1 MKNLFQE
8 NLSLLMTNNILS
20 RLDWLSLTIYFLL
33 IIFGI
38 TNIYSTTLSE
48 VTVSLFELNS
58 PAGKQFWIFIFSLIF
73 LPIILFINSNFFE
86 HLSLIFYILSILSL
100 LGLFVFGQKISGATS
115 WYLVGNFSLQPS
127 EFAKITTALLV
138 ASNLSSIQFDIKK
151 IPSISKI
158 FLIIGIPTV
167 LVIFQPDAGSALV
180 FSGLFFVLL
189 REGMDMK
196 TLYFG
201 IGLISIFILTLIFD
215 PLILSIAFFII
226 QIVIYRILLNYY
238 PKTKKS
244 PFIIV
249 LGISILFSFSVD
261 FIFNSV
267 FEQRHRDRFNVIL
280 GLEND
285 TQGIGYNINQ
295 SKIAIGS
302 GGFSGK
308 GFLNGTQTKGGFVPE
323 QHTDYIFSTVG
334 EEWGFLG
341 SSGLII
347 LFTILILRIIYRAEK
362 HTLPFPR
369 VFSYCFA
376 SMLFIHF
383 FINIGM
389 TLGLVP
395 TVGIP
400 LPFISYGGTNLM
412 AFSLMLFIYLTL
424 DANRL
429 H

>member
-1 MKNLFQE
+1 M
-8 NLSLLMTNNILS
+8 
-20 RLDWLSLTIYFLL
+20 DWLSLIIYLL
-33 IIFGI
+33 LVIFGI
-38 TNIYSTTLSE
+38 INIYSTTLSE
-48 VTVSLFELNS
+48 VTVSLFDMNS

-100 LGLFVFGQKISGATS
+100 LGLFFFGQKISGATS
-115 WYLVGNFSLQPS
+115 WYFIGGFSIQPS
-127 EFAKITTALLV
+127 EFAKITTSLLV
-138 ASNLSSIQFDIKK
+138 ASTLSSIQADIKK
-151 IPSISKI
+151 ISFITKLL
-158 FLIIGIPTV
+158 LIIGLPMI
-167 LVIFQPDAGSALV
+167 LVIFQPDAGTALV
-180 FSGLFFVLL
+180 FLGLFFVLL

-201 IGLISIFILTLIFD
+201 MGFISLFILTLIFG
-215 PLILSIAFFII
+215 PLILSIALFFILI
-226 QIVIYRILLNYY
+226 LVYRLILQYY
-238 PKTKKS
+238 PKTKKT
-244 PFIIV
+244 PFV
-249 LGISILFSFSVD
+249 LLYGISVLFNISVN
-261 FIFNSV
+261 FIFDSV
-267 FEQRHRDRFNVIL
+267 FEQRHRDRFNIML

-285 TQGIGYNINQ
+285 SQGIGYNINQ

-334 EEWGFLG
+334 EEWGFIG

-347 LFTILILRIIYRAEK
+347 LFTVLISRILYRAEK
-362 HTLPFPR
+362 HTQSFPR
-369 VFSYCFA
+369 MFSYCFA
-376 SMLFIHF
+376 SMLFVHF
-383 FINIGM
+383 FVNVGM

-400 LPFISYGGTNLM
+400 LTFISYGGTNLM
-412 AFSLMLFIYLTL
+412 AFSLMLFIYLNL

-429 H
+429 N

>member
-1 MKNLFQE
+1 MIKSIVLR
-8 NLSLLMTNNILS
+8 M
-20 RLDWLSLTIYFLL
+20 DWLSLIIYLL
-33 IIFGI
+33 LVIFGI
-38 TNIYSTTLSE
+38 INIYSTTLSE
-48 VTVSLFELNS
+48 VTVSLFDMNS

-100 LGLFVFGQKISGATS
+100 LGLFFFGQKISGATS
-115 WYLVGNFSLQPS
+115 WYFIGGFSIQPS
-127 EFAKITTALLV
+127 EFAKITTSLLV
-138 ASNLSSIQFDIKK
+138 ASTLSSIQADIKK
-151 IPSISKI
+151 ISFVTKLL
-158 FLIIGIPTV
+158 LIIGLPMI
-167 LVIFQPDAGSALV
+167 LVIFQPDAGTALV
-180 FSGLFFVLL
+180 FLGLFFVLL

-201 IGLISIFILTLIFD
+201 MGFISLFIMTLIFG
-215 PLILSIAFFII
+215 PLILSIALFFILI
-226 QIVIYRILLNYY
+226 LVYRLILQYY
-238 PKTKKS
+238 PKTKKT
-244 PFIIV
+244 PFV
-249 LGISILFSFSVD
+249 LLYGISVLFNISVN

-267 FEQRHRDRFNVIL
+267 FEQRHRDRFNIML

-285 TQGIGYNINQ
+285 TRGIGYNINQ

-334 EEWGFLG
+334 EEWGFIG

-347 LFTILILRIIYRAEK
+347 LFTVLISRILYRAEK
-362 HTLPFPR
+362 HTQSFPR
-369 VFSYCFA
+369 MFSYCFA
-376 SMLFIHF
+376 SMLFVHF

-400 LPFISYGGTNLM
+400 LTFISYGGTNLM
-412 AFSLMLFIYLTL
+412 AFSLMFFIYLNL

-429 H
+429 N

>member
-1 MKNLFQE
+1 
-8 NLSLLMTNNILS
+8 MTKSIVL
-20 RLDWLSLTIYFLL
+20 RMDWLSLIIYLL
-33 IIFGI
+33 LVIFGI
-38 TNIYSTTLSE
+38 INIYSTTLSE
-48 VTVSLFELNS
+48 VTVSLFDMNS

-100 LGLFVFGQKISGATS
+100 LGLFFFGQKISGATS
-115 WYLVGNFSLQPS
+115 WYFIGGFSIQPS
-127 EFAKITTALLV
+127 EFAKITTSLLV
-138 ASNLSSIQFDIKK
+138 ASTLSSIQADIKK
-151 IPSISKI
+151 ISFVTKLL
-158 FLIIGIPTV
+158 LIIGLPMI
-167 LVIFQPDAGSALV
+167 LVIFQPDAGTALV
-180 FSGLFFVLL
+180 FLGLFFVLL

-201 IGLISIFILTLIFD
+201 MGFISLFILTLIFG
-215 PLILSIAFFII
+215 PLILSIALFFILI
-226 QIVIYRILLNYY
+226 LVYRLILQYY
-238 PKTKKS
+238 PKTKKT
-244 PFIIV
+244 PFV
-249 LGISILFSFSVD
+249 LLYGISVLFNISVN

-267 FEQRHRDRFNVIL
+267 FEQRHRDRFNIML

-285 TQGIGYNINQ
+285 TRGIGYNINQ

-334 EEWGFLG
+334 EEWGFIG

-347 LFTILILRIIYRAEK
+347 LFTVLISRILYRAEK
-362 HTLPFPR
+362 HTQSFPR
-369 VFSYCFA
+369 MFSYCFA
-376 SMLFIHF
+376 SMLFVHF

-400 LPFISYGGTNLM
+400 LTFISYGGTNLM
-412 AFSLMLFIYLTL
+412 AFSLMLFIYLNL

-429 H
+429 N

>member
-1 MKNLFQE
+1 
-8 NLSLLMTNNILS
+8 MTKSIVF
-20 RLDWLSLTIYFLL
+20 RMDWLSLIIYLL
-33 IIFGI
+33 LVIFGI
-38 TNIYSTTLSE
+38 INIYSTTLSE
-48 VTVSLFELNS
+48 VTVSLFDMNS

-100 LGLFVFGQKISGATS
+100 LGLFFFGQKISGATS
-115 WYLVGNFSLQPS
+115 WYFIGGFSLQPS
-127 EFAKITTALLV
+127 EFAKITTSLLV
-138 ASNLSSIQFDIKK
+138 ASTLSSIQADIKNFSFVTK
-151 IPSISKI
+151 LL
-158 FLIIGIPTV
+158 LIIGLPMI
-167 LVIFQPDAGSALV
+167 LVIFQPDAGTALV
-180 FSGLFFVLL
+180 FLGLFFVLL

-201 IGLISIFILTLIFD
+201 MGFISLFILTLIFG
-215 PLILSIAFFII
+215 PLMLSIALFFILI
-226 QIVIYRILLNYY
+226 LVYRLILQYY
-238 PKTKKS
+238 PKTKKT
-244 PFIIV
+244 PFV
-249 LGISILFSFSVD
+249 FLYGISVLFNISVN

-267 FEQRHRDRFNVIL
+267 FEQRHRDRFNIML

-334 EEWGFLG
+334 EEWGFIG

-347 LFTILILRIIYRAEK
+347 LFTVLISRILYRAEK
-362 HTLPFPR
+362 HTQSFPR
-369 VFSYCFA
+369 MFSYCFA
-376 SMLFIHF
+376 SMLFVHF
-383 FINIGM
+383 FVNIGM

-400 LPFISYGGTNLM
+400 LTFISYGGTNLM
-412 AFSLMLFIYLTL
+412 AFSLMLFIYLNL

-429 H
+429 N

>member
-1 MKNLFQE
+1 
-8 NLSLLMTNNILS
+8 MTKSIVL
-20 RLDWLSLTIYFLL
+20 RMDWLSLIIYLL
-33 IIFGI
+33 LVIFGI
-38 TNIYSTTLSE
+38 INIYSTTLSE
-48 VTVSLFELNS
+48 VTVSLFDMNS

-100 LGLFVFGQKISGATS
+100 LGLFFFGQKISGATS
-115 WYLVGNFSLQPS
+115 WYFIGGFSIQPS
-127 EFAKITTALLV
+127 EFAKITTSLLV
-138 ASNLSSIQFDIKK
+138 ASTLSSIQADIKK
-151 IPSISKI
+151 ISFVTKLL
-158 FLIIGIPTV
+158 LIIGLPMI
-167 LVIFQPDAGSALV
+167 LVIFQPDAGTALV
-180 FSGLFFVLL
+180 FLGLFFVLL

-201 IGLISIFILTLIFD
+201 MGFISLFILTLIFG
-215 PLILSIAFFII
+215 PLILSIALFFILI
-226 QIVIYRILLNYY
+226 LVYRLILQYY
-238 PKTKKS
+238 PKTKKT
-244 PFIIV
+244 PFV
-249 LGISILFSFSVD
+249 LLYGISVLFNISVN

-267 FEQRHRDRFNVIL
+267 FEQRHRDRFNIML

-285 TQGIGYNINQ
+285 TRGIGYNINQ

-334 EEWGFLG
+334 EEWGFIG

-347 LFTILILRIIYRAEK
+347 LFTVLISRILYRAEK
-362 HTLPFPR
+362 HTQSFPR
-369 VFSYCFA
+369 MFSYCFA
-376 SMLFIHF
+376 SMLFVHF

-400 LPFISYGGTNLM
+400 LTFISYGGTNLM
-412 AFSLMLFIYLTL
+412 AFSLMFFIYLNL

-429 H
+429 N

>member
-1 MKNLFQE
+1 
-8 NLSLLMTNNILS
+8 MTKSIVL
-20 RLDWLSLTIYFLL
+20 RMDWLSLIIYLL
-33 IIFGI
+33 LVIFGI
-38 TNIYSTTLSE
+38 INIYSTTLSE
-48 VTVSLFELNS
+48 VTVSLFDMNS

-100 LGLFVFGQKISGATS
+100 LGLFFFGQKISGATS
-115 WYLVGNFSLQPS
+115 WYFIGGFSIQPS
-127 EFAKITTALLV
+127 EFAKITTSLLV
-138 ASNLSSIQFDIKK
+138 ASTLSSIQADIKK
-151 IPSISKI
+151 ISFVTKLL
-158 FLIIGIPTV
+158 LIIGLPMI
-167 LVIFQPDAGSALV
+167 LVIFQPDAGTALV
-180 FSGLFFVLL
+180 FLGLFFVLL

-201 IGLISIFILTLIFD
+201 MGIISLFIMTLIFG
-215 PLILSIAFFII
+215 PLILSIVLFFILI
-226 QIVIYRILLNYY
+226 LVYRLILQYY
-238 PKTKKS
+238 PKTKKT
-244 PFIIV
+244 PFV
-249 LGISILFSFSVD
+249 LLYGISVLFNISVN

-267 FEQRHRDRFNVIL
+267 FEQRHRDRFNIML

-334 EEWGFLG
+334 EEWGFIG

-347 LFTILILRIIYRAEK
+347 LFTVLISRILYRAEK
-362 HTLPFPR
+362 HTQSFPR
-369 VFSYCFA
+369 MFSYCFA
-376 SMLFIHF
+376 SMLFVHF
-383 FINIGM
+383 FVNVGM

-400 LPFISYGGTNLM
+400 LTFISYGGTNLM
-412 AFSLMLFIYLTL
+412 AFSLMLFIYLNL

-429 H
+429 N

>member
-1 MKNLFQE
+1 
-8 NLSLLMTNNILS
+8 MTKSIVF
-20 RLDWLSLTIYFLL
+20 RMDWLSLIIYLL
-33 IIFGI
+33 LVIFGI
-38 TNIYSTTLSE
+38 INIYSTTLSE
-48 VTVSLFELNS
+48 VTVSLFDMNS

-100 LGLFVFGQKISGATS
+100 LGLFFFGQKISGATS
-115 WYLVGNFSLQPS
+115 WYFIGGFSLQPS
-127 EFAKITTALLV
+127 EFAKITTSLLV
-138 ASNLSSIQFDIKK
+138 ASTLSSIQADIKK
-151 IPSISKI
+151 ISFVTKLL
-158 FLIIGIPTV
+158 LIIGLPMI
-167 LVIFQPDAGSALV
+167 LVIFQPDAGTALV
-180 FSGLFFVLL
+180 FLGLFFVLL

-201 IGLISIFILTLIFD
+201 MGFISLFILTLIFG
-215 PLILSIAFFII
+215 PLILSIALLFILI
-226 QIVIYRILLNYY
+226 LVYRLILQYY
-238 PKTKKS
+238 PKTKKT
-244 PFIIV
+244 PFV
-249 LGISILFSFSVD
+249 LLYGISVLFNISVN

-267 FEQRHRDRFNVIL
+267 FEQRHRDRFNIML

-334 EEWGFLG
+334 EEWGFIG

-347 LFTILILRIIYRAEK
+347 LFTILISRILYRAEK
-362 HTLPFPR
+362 HTQSFPR
-369 VFSYCFA
+369 MFSYCFA
-376 SMLFIHF
+376 SMLFVHF
-383 FINIGM
+383 FVNVGM

-400 LPFISYGGTNLM
+400 LTFISYGGTNLM
-412 AFSLMLFIYLTL
+412 AFSLMLFIYLNL

-429 H
+429 N

>member
-1 MKNLFQE
+1 M
-8 NLSLLMTNNILS
+8 
-20 RLDWLSLTIYFLL
+20 DWLSLIIYLL
-33 IIFGI
+33 LVIFGI
-38 TNIYSTTLSE
+38 INIYSTTLSE
-48 VTVSLFELNS
+48 VTVSLFDMNS

-100 LGLFVFGQKISGATS
+100 LGLFFFGQKISGATS
-115 WYLVGNFSLQPS
+115 WYFIGGFSLQPS
-127 EFAKITTALLV
+127 EFAKITTSLFV
-138 ASNLSSIQFDIKK
+138 ASTLSSIQADIKK
-151 IPSISKI
+151 ISFVTKLL
-158 FLIIGIPTV
+158 LIIGLPMI
-167 LVIFQPDAGSALV
+167 LVIFQPDAGTAFV
-180 FSGLFFVLL
+180 FLGLFFVLL

-201 IGLISIFILTLIFD
+201 MGFISLFILTLIFG
-215 PLILSIAFFII
+215 PLILSIALFFILI
-226 QIVIYRILLNYY
+226 LVYRLILQYY
-238 PKTKKS
+238 PKTKKT
-244 PFIIV
+244 PFI
-249 LGISILFSFSVD
+249 LLYGISVLFNISVN

-267 FEQRHRDRFNVIL
+267 FEQRHRDRFNIML

-334 EEWGFLG
+334 EEWGFIG

-347 LFTILILRIIYRAEK
+347 LFTVLISRILYRAEK
-362 HTLPFPR
+362 HTQSFPR
-369 VFSYCFA
+369 MFSYCFA
-376 SMLFIHF
+376 SMLFVHF
-383 FINIGM
+383 FVNVGM

-400 LPFISYGGTNLM
+400 LTFISYGGTNLM
-412 AFSLMLFIYLTL
+412 AFSLMFFIYLNL

-429 H
+429 N

>member
-1 MKNLFQE
+1 M
-8 NLSLLMTNNILS
+8 
-20 RLDWLSLTIYFLL
+20 DWLSLIIYLL
-33 IIFGI
+33 LVIFGI
-38 TNIYSTTLSE
+38 INIYSTTLSE
-48 VTVSLFELNS
+48 VTVTLFDMNS
-58 PAGKQFWIFIFSLIF
+58 PAGKQFLIFIFSLIF

-100 LGLFVFGQKISGATS
+100 LGLFFFGQKISGATS
-115 WYLVGNFSLQPS
+115 WYFIGGFSMQPS
-127 EFAKITTALLV
+127 EFAKITTSLLV
-138 ASNLSSIQFDIKK
+138 ASTLSSIQADIKK
-151 IPSISKI
+151 ISFVTKLL
-158 FLIIGIPTV
+158 LIIGLPMI
-167 LVIFQPDAGSALV
+167 LVIFQPDAGTALV
-180 FSGLFFVLL
+180 FLGLFFVLL

-201 IGLISIFILTLIFD
+201 MGFISLFILTLIFG
-215 PLILSIAFFII
+215 PLILSIALFFILI
-226 QIVIYRILLNYY
+226 LVYRLILQYY
-238 PKTKKS
+238 PKTKKT
-244 PFIIV
+244 PFV
-249 LGISILFSFSVD
+249 LLYGISVLFNISVN

-267 FEQRHRDRFNVIL
+267 FEQRHRDRFNIML

-285 TQGIGYNINQ
+285 SQGIGYNVNQ

-334 EEWGFLG
+334 EEWGFIG

-347 LFTILILRIIYRAEK
+347 LFTVLISRILYRAEK
-362 HTLPFPR
+362 HTQSFPR
-369 VFSYCFA
+369 MFSYCFA
-376 SMLFIHF
+376 SMLFVHF
-383 FINIGM
+383 FVNVGM

-400 LPFISYGGTNLM
+400 LTFISYGGTNLM
-412 AFSLMLFIYLTL
+412 AFSLMLFIYLNL

-429 H
+429 N

>member
-1 MKNLFQE
+1 M
-8 NLSLLMTNNILS
+8 
-20 RLDWLSLTIYFLL
+20 DWLSLIIYLL
-33 IIFGI
+33 LVIFGI
-38 TNIYSTTLSE
+38 INIYSTTLSE
-48 VTVSLFELNS
+48 VTVSLFDMNS

-100 LGLFVFGQKISGATS
+100 LGLFFFGQKISGATS
-115 WYLVGNFSLQPS
+115 WYFIGGFSIQPS
-127 EFAKITTALLV
+127 EFAKITTSLLV
-138 ASNLSSIQFDIKK
+138 ASTLSSIQADIKK
-151 IPSISKI
+151 ISFVTKLL
-158 FLIIGIPTV
+158 LIIGLPMI
-167 LVIFQPDAGSALV
+167 LVIFQPDAGTALV
-180 FSGLFFVLL
+180 FLGLFFVLL

-201 IGLISIFILTLIFD
+201 MGFISLFILTLIFG
-215 PLILSIAFFII
+215 PLILSIALFFILI
-226 QIVIYRILLNYY
+226 LVYRLILQYY
-238 PKTKKS
+238 PKTKKT
-244 PFIIV
+244 PFV
-249 LGISILFSFSVD
+249 LLYGISVLFNISVN

-267 FEQRHRDRFNVIL
+267 FEQRHRDRFNIML

-334 EEWGFLG
+334 EEWGFIG

-347 LFTILILRIIYRAEK
+347 LFTVLILRILYRAEK
-362 HTLPFPR
+362 HTQSFPR
-369 VFSYCFA
+369 MFSYCFA
-376 SMLFIHF
+376 SMLFVHF
-383 FINIGM
+383 FVNIGM

-400 LPFISYGGTNLM
+400 LTFISYGGTNLM
-412 AFSLMLFIYLTL
+412 AFSLMLFIYLNL

-429 H
+429 N

>member
-1 MKNLFQE
+1 MIKSIVLR
-8 NLSLLMTNNILS
+8 M
-20 RLDWLSLTIYFLL
+20 DWLSLIIYLL
-33 IIFGI
+33 LVIFGI
-38 TNIYSTTLSE
+38 INIYSTTLSE
-48 VTVSLFELNS
+48 VTVSLFDMNS

-100 LGLFVFGQKISGATS
+100 LGLFFFGQKISGATS
-115 WYLVGNFSLQPS
+115 WYFIGGFSIQPS
-127 EFAKITTALLV
+127 EFAKITTSLLV
-138 ASNLSSIQFDIKK
+138 ASTLSSIQADIKK
-151 IPSISKI
+151 ISFVTKLL
-158 FLIIGIPTV
+158 LIIGLPMI
-167 LVIFQPDAGSALV
+167 LVIFQPDAGTALV
-180 FSGLFFVLL
+180 FLGLFFVLL

-201 IGLISIFILTLIFD
+201 MGFISLFILTLIFG
-215 PLILSIAFFII
+215 PLILSIALFFILI
-226 QIVIYRILLNYY
+226 LVYRLILQYY
-238 PKTKKS
+238 PKTKKT
-244 PFIIV
+244 PFV
-249 LGISILFSFSVD
+249 LLYGISVLFNISVN

-267 FEQRHRDRFNVIL
+267 FEQRHRDRFNIML

-334 EEWGFLG
+334 EEWGFIG

-347 LFTILILRIIYRAEK
+347 LFTVLISRILYRAEK
-362 HTLPFPR
+362 HTQSFPR
-369 VFSYCFA
+369 MFSYCFA
-376 SMLFIHF
+376 SMLFVHF

-400 LPFISYGGTNLM
+400 LTFISYGGTNLM
-412 AFSLMLFIYLTL
+412 AFSLMFFIYLNL

-429 H
+429 N

>member
-1 MKNLFQE
+1 
-8 NLSLLMTNNILS
+8 MTKSIVL
-20 RLDWLSLTIYFLL
+20 RMDWLSLIIYLL
-33 IIFGI
+33 LVIFGI
-38 TNIYSTTLSE
+38 INIYSTTLSE
-48 VTVSLFELNS
+48 VTVSLFDMNS

-100 LGLFVFGQKISGATS
+100 LGLFFFGQMISGATS
-115 WYLVGNFSLQPS
+115 WYFIGGFSLQPS
-127 EFAKITTALLV
+127 EFAKITTSLLV
-138 ASNLSSIQFDIKK
+138 ASTLSSIQADIKNFSFVTK
-151 IPSISKI
+151 LL
-158 FLIIGIPTV
+158 LIIGLPMI
-167 LVIFQPDAGSALV
+167 LVIFQPDAGTALV
-180 FSGLFFVLL
+180 FLGLFFVLL

-201 IGLISIFILTLIFD
+201 MGFISLFILTLIFG
-215 PLILSIAFFII
+215 PLMLSIALFFILI
-226 QIVIYRILLNYY
+226 LVYRLILQYY
-238 PKTKKS
+238 PKTKKT
-244 PFIIV
+244 PFV
-249 LGISILFSFSVD
+249 FLYGISVLFNISVN

-267 FEQRHRDRFNVIL
+267 FEQRHRDRFNIML

-334 EEWGFLG
+334 EEWGFIG

-347 LFTILILRIIYRAEK
+347 LFTVLISRILYRAEK
-362 HTLPFPR
+362 HTQSFPR
-369 VFSYCFA
+369 MFSYCFA
-376 SMLFIHF
+376 SMLFVHF
-383 FINIGM
+383 FVNIGM

-400 LPFISYGGTNLM
+400 LTFISYGGTNLM
-412 AFSLMLFIYLTL
+412 AFSLMLFIYLNL

-429 H
+429 N

>member
-1 MKNLFQE
+1 M
-8 NLSLLMTNNILS
+8 
-20 RLDWLSLTIYFLL
+20 DWLSLIIYLL
-33 IIFGI
+33 LVIFGI
-38 TNIYSTTLSE
+38 INIYSTTLSE
-48 VTVSLFELNS
+48 VTVSLFDMNS

-86 HLSLIFYILSILSL
+86 HISLIFYILSILSL
-100 LGLFVFGQKISGATS
+100 LGLFFFGQKISGATS
-115 WYLVGNFSLQPS
+115 WYFIGGFSLQPS
-127 EFAKITTALLV
+127 EFAKITTSLLV
-138 ASNLSSIQFDIKK
+138 ASTLSSIQADIKNFSFVTK
-151 IPSISKI
+151 LL
-158 FLIIGIPTV
+158 LIIGLPMI
-167 LVIFQPDAGSALV
+167 LVIFQPDAGTALV
-180 FSGLFFVLL
+180 FLGLFFVLL

-201 IGLISIFILTLIFD
+201 MGFISLFILTLIFG
-215 PLILSIAFFII
+215 PLMLSIALFFILI
-226 QIVIYRILLNYY
+226 LVYRLILQYY
-238 PKTKKS
+238 PKTKKT
-244 PFIIV
+244 PFV
-249 LGISILFSFSVD
+249 FLYGISVLFNISVN

-267 FEQRHRDRFNVIL
+267 FEQRHRDRFNIML

-334 EEWGFLG
+334 EEWGFIG

-347 LFTILILRIIYRAEK
+347 LFTVLISRILYRAEK
-362 HTLPFPR
+362 HTQSFPR
-369 VFSYCFA
+369 MFSYCFA
-376 SMLFIHF
+376 SMLFVHF
-383 FINIGM
+383 FVNIGM

-400 LPFISYGGTNLM
+400 LTFISYGGTNLM
-412 AFSLMLFIYLTL
+412 AFSLMLFIYLNL

-429 H
+429 N

>member
-1 MKNLFQE
+1 M
-8 NLSLLMTNNILS
+8 
-20 RLDWLSLTIYFLL
+20 DWLSLIIYLL
-33 IIFGI
+33 LVIFGI
-38 TNIYSTTLSE
+38 INIYSTTLSE
-48 VTVSLFELNS
+48 VTVSLFDMNS

-100 LGLFVFGQKISGATS
+100 LGLFFFGQKISGATS
-115 WYLVGNFSLQPS
+115 WYFIGGFSLQPS
-127 EFAKITTALLV
+127 EFAKITTSLLV
-138 ASNLSSIQFDIKK
+138 ASTLSSIQADIKK
-151 IPSISKI
+151 ISFVTKLL
-158 FLIIGIPTV
+158 LIIGLPMI
-167 LVIFQPDAGSALV
+167 LVIFQPDAGTALV
-180 FSGLFFVLL
+180 FLGLFFVLL

-201 IGLISIFILTLIFD
+201 MGFISLFILTLIFG
-215 PLILSIAFFII
+215 PLILSIALFFILI
-226 QIVIYRILLNYY
+226 LVYRLILQYY
-238 PKTKKS
+238 PKTKKT
-244 PFIIV
+244 PFV
-249 LGISILFSFSVD
+249 LLYGISVLFNISVN

-267 FEQRHRDRFNVIL
+267 FEQRHRDRFNIML

-285 TQGIGYNINQ
+285 TRGIGYNINQ

-334 EEWGFLG
+334 EEWGFIG

-347 LFTILILRIIYRAEK
+347 LFTVLISRILYRAEK
-362 HTLPFPR
+362 HTQSFPR
-369 VFSYCFA
+369 MFSYCFA
-376 SMLFIHF
+376 SMLFVHF

-400 LPFISYGGTNLM
+400 LTFISYGGTNLM
-412 AFSLMLFIYLTL
+412 AFSLMFFIYLNL

-429 H
+429 N

>member
-1 MKNLFQE
+1 M
-8 NLSLLMTNNILS
+8 
-20 RLDWLSLTIYFLL
+20 DWLSLIIYLL
-33 IIFGI
+33 LVIFGI
-38 TNIYSTTLSE
+38 INIYSTTLSE
-48 VTVSLFELNS
+48 VTVSLFDMNS

-73 LPIILFINSNFFE
+73 LPIILFINSHFFE

-100 LGLFVFGQKISGATS
+100 LGLFFFGQKISGATS
-115 WYLVGNFSLQPS
+115 WYFIGGFSLQPS
-127 EFAKITTALLV
+127 EFAKITTSLLV
-138 ASNLSSIQFDIKK
+138 ASTLSSIQADIKK
-151 IPSISKI
+151 ISFVTKLL
-158 FLIIGIPTV
+158 LIIGLPMI
-167 LVIFQPDAGSALV
+167 LVIFQPDAGTALV
-180 FSGLFFVLL
+180 FLGLFFVLL

-201 IGLISIFILTLIFD
+201 MGFISLFILTLIFG
-215 PLILSIAFFII
+215 PLILSIALFFILI
-226 QIVIYRILLNYY
+226 LVYRLILQYY
-238 PKTKKS
+238 PKTKIKS
-244 PFIIV
+244 FV
-249 LGISILFSFSVD
+249 LLYGISILFNISAN
-261 FIFNSV
+261 FIFNSI
-267 FEQRHRDRFNVIL
+267 FEQRHRDRFNIML

-334 EEWGFLG
+334 EEWGFIG

-347 LFTILILRIIYRAEK
+347 LFTVLISRILYRAEK
-362 HTLPFPR
+362 HTQSFPR
-369 VFSYCFA
+369 MFSYCFA
-376 SMLFIHF
+376 SMLFVHF
-383 FINIGM
+383 FVNIGM

-400 LPFISYGGTNLM
+400 LTFISYGGTNLM
-412 AFSLMLFIYLTL
+412 AFSLMLFIYLNL

-429 H
+429 N

>member
-1 MKNLFQE
+1 M
-8 NLSLLMTNNILS
+8 
-20 RLDWLSLTIYFLL
+20 DWLSLIIYLLL

-38 TNIYSTTLSE
+38 INIYSTTLSE
-48 VTVSLFELNS
+48 VTVSLFDMNS

-100 LGLFVFGQKISGATS
+100 LGLFFFGQKISGATS
-115 WYLVGNFSLQPS
+115 WYFIGGFSIQPS
-127 EFAKITTALLV
+127 EFAKITTSLLV
-138 ASNLSSIQFDIKK
+138 ASTLSSIQADIKK
-151 IPSISKI
+151 ISFITKLL
-158 FLIIGIPTV
+158 LIIGLPMI
-167 LVIFQPDAGSALV
+167 LVIFQPDAGTALV
-180 FSGLFFVLL
+180 FLGLFFVLL

-201 IGLISIFILTLIFD
+201 MGFISLFILTLIFG
-215 PLILSIAFFII
+215 PLILSIALFFILI
-226 QIVIYRILLNYY
+226 LVYRLILQYY
-238 PKTKKS
+238 PKTKKT
-244 PFIIV
+244 PFV
-249 LGISILFSFSVD
+249 LLYGISVLFNISVN

-267 FEQRHRDRFNVIL
+267 FEQRHRDRFNIML

-285 TQGIGYNINQ
+285 SQGIGYNINQ

-334 EEWGFLG
+334 EEWGFIG

-347 LFTILILRIIYRAEK
+347 LFTVLISRILYRAEK
-362 HTLPFPR
+362 HTQSFPR
-369 VFSYCFA
+369 MFSYCFA
-376 SMLFIHF
+376 SMLFVHF
-383 FINIGM
+383 FVNVGM

-400 LPFISYGGTNLM
+400 LTFISYGGTNLM
-412 AFSLMLFIYLTL
+412 AFSLMLFIYLNL

-429 H
+429 N

>member
-1 MKNLFQE
+1 
-8 NLSLLMTNNILS
+8 MTKSIVF
-20 RLDWLSLTIYFLL
+20 RMDWLSLVIYLL
-33 IIFGI
+33 LVIFGI
-38 TNIYSTTLSE
+38 INIYSTTLSE
-48 VTVSLFELNS
+48 VTVSLFDMNS

-100 LGLFVFGQKISGATS
+100 LGLFFFGQKISGATS
-115 WYLVGNFSLQPS
+115 WYFIGGFSMQPS
-127 EFAKITTALLV
+127 EFAKITTSLLV
-138 ASNLSSIQFDIKK
+138 ASTLSSIQADIKK
-151 IPSISKI
+151 ISFVTKLL
-158 FLIIGIPTV
+158 LIIGLPMI
-167 LVIFQPDAGSALV
+167 LVIFQPDAGTALV
-180 FSGLFFVLL
+180 FLGLFFVLL
-189 REGMDMK
+189 REGMDIK

-201 IGLISIFILTLIFD
+201 MGFISLFILTLIFG
-215 PLILSIAFFII
+215 PLMLSIALFFILI
-226 QIVIYRILLNYY
+226 LVYRLILQYY
-238 PKTKKS
+238 PKTKKT
-244 PFIIV
+244 PFV
-249 LGISILFSFSVD
+249 LLYGISVLFNISVN

-267 FEQRHRDRFNVIL
+267 FEQRHRDRFNIML

-334 EEWGFLG
+334 EEWGFIG

-347 LFTILILRIIYRAEK
+347 LFTVLISRILYRAEK
-362 HTLPFPR
+362 HTQSFPR
-369 VFSYCFA
+369 MFSYCFA
-376 SMLFIHF
+376 SMLFVHF
-383 FINIGM
+383 FVNIGM

-400 LPFISYGGTNLM
+400 LTFISYGGTNLM
-412 AFSLMLFIYLTL
+412 AFSLMLFIYLNL

-429 H
+429 N

>member
-1 MKNLFQE
+1 M
-8 NLSLLMTNNILS
+8 
-20 RLDWLSLTIYFLL
+20 DWLSLIIYLL
-33 IIFGI
+33 LVIFGI
-38 TNIYSTTLSE
+38 INIYSTTLSE
-48 VTVSLFELNS
+48 VTVSLFDMNS

-100 LGLFVFGQKISGATS
+100 LGLFFFGQKISGATS
-115 WYLVGNFSLQPS
+115 WYFIGDFSLQPS
-127 EFAKITTALLV
+127 EFAKITTSLFV
-138 ASNLSSIQFDIKK
+138 ASTLSSIQADIKK
-151 IPSISKI
+151 ISFVTKLL
-158 FLIIGIPTV
+158 LIIGLPMI
-167 LVIFQPDAGSALV
+167 LVIFQPDAGTAFV
-180 FSGLFFVLL
+180 FLGLFFVLL

-201 IGLISIFILTLIFD
+201 MGFISLFILTLIFG
-215 PLILSIAFFII
+215 PLILSIALFFILI
-226 QIVIYRILLNYY
+226 LVYRLILQYY
-238 PKTKKS
+238 PKTKKT
-244 PFIIV
+244 PFI
-249 LGISILFSFSVD
+249 LLYGISVLFNISVN

-267 FEQRHRDRFNVIL
+267 FEQRHRDRFNIML

-334 EEWGFLG
+334 EEWGFIG

-347 LFTILILRIIYRAEK
+347 LFTVLISRILYRAEK
-362 HTLPFPR
+362 HTQSFPR
-369 VFSYCFA
+369 MFSYCFA
-376 SMLFIHF
+376 SMLFVHF

-400 LPFISYGGTNLM
+400 LTFISYGGTNLM
-412 AFSLMLFIYLTL
+412 AFSLMFFIYLNL

-429 H
+429 N

>member
-1 MKNLFQE
+1 
-8 NLSLLMTNNILS
+8 MTKSIIL
-20 RLDWLSLTIYFLL
+20 RMDWLSLIIYLL
-33 IIFGI
+33 LVIFGI
-38 TNIYSTTLSE
+38 INIYSTTLSE
-48 VTVSLFELNS
+48 VTVSLFDMNS

-86 HLSLIFYILSILSL
+86 HLSLIFYILSILTL
-100 LGLFVFGQKISGATS
+100 LGLFFFGQKISGATS
-115 WYLVGNFSLQPS
+115 WYFIGGFSLQPS
-127 EFAKITTALLV
+127 EFAKITTSLLV
-138 ASNLSSIQFDIKK
+138 ASTLSSIQADIKK
-151 IPSISKI
+151 ISFVTKLL
-158 FLIIGIPTV
+158 LIIGLPMI
-167 LVIFQPDAGSALV
+167 LVIFQPDAGTALV
-180 FSGLFFVLL
+180 FLGLFFVLL

-201 IGLISIFILTLIFD
+201 MGFISLFILTLIFG
-215 PLILSIAFFII
+215 PLILSIALFFILI
-226 QIVIYRILLNYY
+226 LVYRLILQYY
-238 PKTKKS
+238 PKTKKT
-244 PFIIV
+244 PFI
-249 LGISILFSFSVD
+249 LLYGISVLFNISVN

-267 FEQRHRDRFNVIL
+267 FEQRHRDRFNIML

-334 EEWGFLG
+334 EEWGFIG

-347 LFTILILRIIYRAEK
+347 LFTVLISRILYRAEK
-362 HTLPFPR
+362 HTQSFPR
-369 VFSYCFA
+369 MFSYCFA
-376 SMLFIHF
+376 SMLFVHF

-400 LPFISYGGTNLM
+400 LTFISYGGTNLM
-412 AFSLMLFIYLTL
+412 AFSLMFFIYLNL

-429 H
+429 N

>member
-1 MKNLFQE
+1 M
-8 NLSLLMTNNILS
+8 
-20 RLDWLSLTIYFLL
+20 DWLSLIIYLL
-33 IIFGI
+33 LVIFGI
-38 TNIYSTTLSE
+38 INIYSTTLSE
-48 VTVSLFELNS
+48 VTVSFFDMNS
-58 PAGKQFWIFIFSLIF
+58 PAGKQFWIFIFSLTF

-100 LGLFVFGQKISGATS
+100 LGLFFFGQKISGATS
-115 WYLVGNFSLQPS
+115 WYFIGGFSIQPS
-127 EFAKITTALLV
+127 EFAKITTSLLV
-138 ASNLSSIQFDIKK
+138 ASTLGSIQADIKK
-151 IPSISKI
+151 ISFVTKLL
-158 FLIIGIPTV
+158 LIVGLPVI
-167 LVIFQPDAGSALV
+167 LVIFQPDAGTALV
-180 FSGLFFVLL
+180 FLGLFFVLL

-201 IGLISIFILTLIFD
+201 MGFISLFILTLIFG
-215 PLILSIAFFII
+215 PLILSIALFFILI
-226 QIVIYRILLNYY
+226 LVYRLILQYY
-238 PKTKKS
+238 PKTKKT
-244 PFIIV
+244 PFV
-249 LGISILFSFSVD
+249 LLYGISILFNISVN

-267 FEQRHRDRFNVIL
+267 FEQRHRDRFNIML

-334 EEWGFLG
+334 EEWGFIG

-347 LFTILILRIIYRAEK
+347 LFTVLISRILYRAEQ
-362 HTLPFPR
+362 HTQSFPR
-369 VFSYCFA
+369 MFPYCFA
-376 SMLFIHF
+376 SMLFVNF
-383 FINIGM
+383 FLNVGM

-400 LPFISYGGTNLM
+400 LTFISYGGTNLM
-412 AFSLMLFIYLTL
+412 AFSLMLFIYLNL

-429 H
+429 N

>member
-1 MKNLFQE
+1 
-8 NLSLLMTNNILS
+8 MTKSIVL
-20 RLDWLSLTIYFLL
+20 RMDWLSLIIYLL
-33 IIFGI
+33 LVIFGI
-38 TNIYSTTLSE
+38 INIYSTTLSE
-48 VTVSLFELNS
+48 VTVSLFDMNS
-58 PAGKQFWIFIFSLIF
+58 PAGKQFWIFIFSLMF

-100 LGLFVFGQKISGATS
+100 LGLFFFGQKISGATS
-115 WYLVGNFSLQPS
+115 WYFIGGFSIQPS
-127 EFAKITTALLV
+127 EFAKITTSLFV
-138 ASNLSSIQFDIKK
+138 ASTLSSIQADIKK
-151 IPSISKI
+151 ISFVTKLL
-158 FLIIGIPTV
+158 LIIGLPMI
-167 LVIFQPDAGSALV
+167 LVIFQPDAGTALV
-180 FSGLFFVLL
+180 FLGLFFVLL

-201 IGLISIFILTLIFD
+201 MGFISLFIMTLIFG
-215 PLILSIAFFII
+215 PLILSIALFFILI
-226 QIVIYRILLNYY
+226 LVYRLILQYY
-238 PKTKKS
+238 PKTKKT
-244 PFIIV
+244 PFV
-249 LGISILFSFSVD
+249 LLYGISVLFNISVN

-267 FEQRHRDRFNVIL
+267 FEQRHRDRFNIML

-334 EEWGFLG
+334 EEWGFIG
-341 SSGLII
+341 SCGLII
-347 LFTILILRIIYRAEK
+347 LFTVLISRILYRAEK
-362 HTLPFPR
+362 HTQSFPR
-369 VFSYCFA
+369 MFSYCFA
-376 SMLFIHF
+376 SMLFVHF
-383 FINIGM
+383 FLNIGM

-400 LPFISYGGTNLM
+400 LTFISYGGTNLM
-412 AFSLMLFIYLTL
+412 AFSLMFFIYLNL

-429 H
+429 N

>member
-1 MKNLFQE
+1 MDWV
-8 NLSLLMTNNILS
+8 SLV
-20 RLDWLSLTIYFLL
+20 IYLL
-33 IIFGI
+33 LVIFGI
-38 TNIYSTTLSE
+38 INIYSTTLSE
-48 VTVSLFELNS
+48 VTVSLFDMNS

-100 LGLFVFGQKISGATS
+100 LGLFFFGQKISGATS
-115 WYLVGNFSLQPS
+115 WYFIGGFSIQPS
-127 EFAKITTALLV
+127 EFAKITTSLLV
-138 ASNLSSIQFDIKK
+138 ASTLSSIQADIKK
-151 IPSISKI
+151 ISFVTKLL
-158 FLIIGIPTV
+158 LIIGLPMI
-167 LVIFQPDAGSALV
+167 LVIFQPDAGTALV
-180 FSGLFFVLL
+180 FLGLFFVLL

-201 IGLISIFILTLIFD
+201 MGFISLFIMTLIFG
-215 PLILSIAFFII
+215 PLILSIALFFILI
-226 QIVIYRILLNYY
+226 LVYRLILQYY
-238 PKTKKS
+238 PKTKKT
-244 PFIIV
+244 PFV
-249 LGISILFSFSVD
+249 LLYGISVLFNISVN

-267 FEQRHRDRFNVIL
+267 FEQRHRDRFNIML

-334 EEWGFLG
+334 EEWGFIG

-347 LFTILILRIIYRAEK
+347 LFTVLISRILYRAEK
-362 HTLPFPR
+362 HTQSFPR
-369 VFSYCFA
+369 MFSYCFA
-376 SMLFIHF
+376 SMLFVHF

-400 LPFISYGGTNLM
+400 LTFISYGGTNLM
-412 AFSLMLFIYLTL
+412 AFSLMFFIYLNL

-429 H
+429 N

>member
-1 MKNLFQE
+1 
-8 NLSLLMTNNILS
+8 MTKSIVL
-20 RLDWLSLTIYFLL
+20 RMDWLSLIIYLL
-33 IIFGI
+33 LVIFGI
-38 TNIYSTTLSE
+38 INIYSTTLSE
-48 VTVSLFELNS
+48 VTVSLFDMNS

-100 LGLFVFGQKISGATS
+100 LGLFFFGQKISGATS
-115 WYLVGNFSLQPS
+115 WYFIGGFSIQPS
-127 EFAKITTALLV
+127 EFAKITTSLLV
-138 ASNLSSIQFDIKK
+138 ASTLGSIQADIKK
-151 IPSISKI
+151 ISFVTKLL
-158 FLIIGIPTV
+158 LIIGLPMI
-167 LVIFQPDAGSALV
+167 LVIFQPDAGTALV
-180 FSGLFFVLL
+180 FLGLFFVLL

-201 IGLISIFILTLIFD
+201 MGFISLFIMTLIFG
-215 PLILSIAFFII
+215 PLILSIALFFILI
-226 QIVIYRILLNYY
+226 LVYRLILQYY
-238 PKTKKS
+238 PKTKKT
-244 PFIIV
+244 PFV
-249 LGISILFSFSVD
+249 LLYGISVLFNISVN

-267 FEQRHRDRFNVIL
+267 FEQRHRDRFNIML

-334 EEWGFLG
+334 EEWGFIG

-347 LFTILILRIIYRAEK
+347 LFTVLISRILYRAEK
-362 HTLPFPR
+362 HTQSFPR
-369 VFSYCFA
+369 MFSYCFA
-376 SMLFIHF
+376 SMLFVHF

-400 LPFISYGGTNLM
+400 LTFISYGGTNLM
-412 AFSLMLFIYLTL
+412 AFSLMFFIYLNL

-429 H
+429 N

>member
-1 MKNLFQE
+1 M
-8 NLSLLMTNNILS
+8 
-20 RLDWLSLTIYFLL
+20 DWLSLIIYLL
-33 IIFGI
+33 LVIFGI
-38 TNIYSTTLSE
+38 INIYSTTLSE
-48 VTVSLFELNS
+48 VTVTLFDMNS

-100 LGLFVFGQKISGATS
+100 LGLFFFGQKISGATS
-115 WYLVGNFSLQPS
+115 WYFIGGFSMQPS
-127 EFAKITTALLV
+127 EFAKITTSLLV
-138 ASNLSSIQFDIKK
+138 ASTLSSIQADIKK
-151 IPSISKI
+151 ISFVTKLL
-158 FLIIGIPTV
+158 LIIGLPMI
-167 LVIFQPDAGSALV
+167 LVIFQPDAGTALV
-180 FSGLFFVLL
+180 FLGLFFVLL
-189 REGMDMK
+189 REGMDIK

-201 IGLISIFILTLIFD
+201 MGFISLFILTLIFG
-215 PLILSIAFFII
+215 PLILSIALFFILI
-226 QIVIYRILLNYY
+226 LVYRLILQYY
-238 PKTKKS
+238 PKTKKT
-244 PFIIV
+244 PFV
-249 LGISILFSFSVD
+249 LLYGISVLFNISVN

-267 FEQRHRDRFNVIL
+267 FEQRHRDRFNIML

-285 TQGIGYNINQ
+285 SQGIGYNVNQ

-334 EEWGFLG
+334 EEWGFIG

-347 LFTILILRIIYRAEK
+347 LFTVLISRILYRAEK
-362 HTLPFPR
+362 HTQSFPR
-369 VFSYCFA
+369 MFSYCFA
-376 SMLFIHF
+376 SMLFVHF
-383 FINIGM
+383 FVNVGM

-400 LPFISYGGTNLM
+400 LTFISYGGTNLM
-412 AFSLMLFIYLTL
+412 AFSLMLFIYLNL

-429 H
+429 N

>member
-1 MKNLFQE
+1 M
-8 NLSLLMTNNILS
+8 
-20 RLDWLSLTIYFLL
+20 DWLSLIIYLL
-33 IIFGI
+33 LVIFGI
-38 TNIYSTTLSE
+38 INIYSTTLSE
-48 VTVSLFELNS
+48 VTVSLFDMNS

-100 LGLFVFGQKISGATS
+100 LGLFFFGQKISGATS
-115 WYLVGNFSLQPS
+115 WYFIGGFSIQPS
-127 EFAKITTALLV
+127 EFAKITTSLLV
-138 ASNLSSIQFDIKK
+138 ASTLSSIQADIKK
-151 IPSISKI
+151 ISFITKLL
-158 FLIIGIPTV
+158 LIIGLPMI
-167 LVIFQPDAGSALV
+167 LVIFQPDAGTALV
-180 FSGLFFVLL
+180 FLGLFFVLL

-201 IGLISIFILTLIFD
+201 MGFISLFILTLIFG
-215 PLILSIAFFII
+215 PLILSIALFFILI
-226 QIVIYRILLNYY
+226 LVYRLILQYY
-238 PKTKKS
+238 PKTKKT
-244 PFIIV
+244 PFV
-249 LGISILFSFSVD
+249 LLYGISVLFNISVN

-267 FEQRHRDRFNVIL
+267 FEQRHRDRFNIML

-285 TQGIGYNINQ
+285 SQGIGYNINQ

-334 EEWGFLG
+334 EEWGFIG

-347 LFTILILRIIYRAEK
+347 LFTVLISRILYRAEK
-362 HTLPFPR
+362 HTQSFPR
-369 VFSYCFA
+369 MFSYCFA
-376 SMLFIHF
+376 SMLFVHF
-383 FINIGM
+383 FVNIGM

-400 LPFISYGGTNLM
+400 LTFISYGGTNLM
-412 AFSLMLFIYLTL
+412 AFSLMLFIYLNL

-429 H
+429 N

>member
-1 MKNLFQE
+1 
-8 NLSLLMTNNILS
+8 MTKSIVF
-20 RLDWLSLTIYFLL
+20 RMDWLSLIIYLL
-33 IIFGI
+33 LVIFGI
-38 TNIYSTTLSE
+38 INIYSTTLSE
-48 VTVSLFELNS
+48 VTVSLFDMNS

-86 HLSLIFYILSILSL
+86 HLSFIFYILSILSL
-100 LGLFVFGQKISGATS
+100 LGLFFFGQKISGATS
-115 WYLVGNFSLQPS
+115 WYFIGGFSIQPS
-127 EFAKITTALLV
+127 EFAKITTSLLV
-138 ASNLSSIQFDIKK
+138 ASTLSSIQADIKK
-151 IPSISKI
+151 ISFITKLL
-158 FLIIGIPTV
+158 LIIGLPMI
-167 LVIFQPDAGSALV
+167 LVIFQPDAGTALV
-180 FSGLFFVLL
+180 FLGLFFVLL

-201 IGLISIFILTLIFD
+201 MGFISLFILTLIFG
-215 PLILSIAFFII
+215 PLILSIALFFILI
-226 QIVIYRILLNYY
+226 LVYRLILQYY
-238 PKTKKS
+238 PKTKKT
-244 PFIIV
+244 PFV
-249 LGISILFSFSVD
+249 LLYGISVLFNISVN

-267 FEQRHRDRFNVIL
+267 FEQRHRDRFNIML

-285 TQGIGYNINQ
+285 SQGIGYNINQ

-334 EEWGFLG
+334 EEWGFIG

-347 LFTILILRIIYRAEK
+347 LFTVLISRILYRAEK
-362 HTLPFPR
+362 HTQSFPR
-369 VFSYCFA
+369 MFTYCFA
-376 SMLFIHF
+376 SMLFVHF
-383 FINIGM
+383 FVNVGM

-400 LPFISYGGTNLM
+400 LTFISYGGTNLM
-412 AFSLMLFIYLTL
+412 AFSLMLFIYLNL

-429 H
+429 N

>member
-1 MKNLFQE
+1 
-8 NLSLLMTNNILS
+8 MTKSIVF
-20 RLDWLSLTIYFLL
+20 RMDWLSLIIYLL
-33 IIFGI
+33 LVIFGI
-38 TNIYSTTLSE
+38 INIYSTTLSE
-48 VTVSLFELNS
+48 VTVTLFDMNS

-100 LGLFVFGQKISGATS
+100 LGLFFFGQKISGATS
-115 WYLVGNFSLQPS
+115 WYFIGGFSLQPS
-127 EFAKITTALLV
+127 EFAKITTSLLV
-138 ASNLSSIQFDIKK
+138 ASTLSSIQADIKNFSFVTK
-151 IPSISKI
+151 LL
-158 FLIIGIPTV
+158 LIIGLPMI
-167 LVIFQPDAGSALV
+167 LVIFQPDAGTALV
-180 FSGLFFVLL
+180 FLGLFFVLL

-201 IGLISIFILTLIFD
+201 MGFISLFILTLIFG
-215 PLILSIAFFII
+215 PLILSIALFFILI
-226 QIVIYRILLNYY
+226 LVYRLILQYY
-238 PKTKKS
+238 PKTKKT
-244 PFIIV
+244 PFV
-249 LGISILFSFSVD
+249 LLYGISVLFNISVN

-267 FEQRHRDRFNVIL
+267 FEQRHRDRFNIML

-285 TQGIGYNINQ
+285 SQGIGYNVNQ

-334 EEWGFLG
+334 EEWGFIG

-347 LFTILILRIIYRAEK
+347 LFTVLISRILYRAEK
-362 HTLPFPR
+362 HTQSFPR
-369 VFSYCFA
+369 MFSYCFA
-376 SMLFIHF
+376 SMLFVHF
-383 FINIGM
+383 FVNIGM

-400 LPFISYGGTNLM
+400 LTFISYGGTNLM
-412 AFSLMLFIYLTL
+412 AFSLMLFIYLNL

-429 H
+429 N